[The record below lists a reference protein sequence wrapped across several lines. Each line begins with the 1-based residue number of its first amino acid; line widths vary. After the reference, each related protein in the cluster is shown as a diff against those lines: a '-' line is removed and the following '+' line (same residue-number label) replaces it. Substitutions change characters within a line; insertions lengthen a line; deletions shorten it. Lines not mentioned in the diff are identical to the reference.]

1 MHDVSAFIH
10 AKHDDNNLAK
20 DKTCFIYSGHDS
32 TLVPVMCGLGIYDGK
47 RSKSFSYLVHQTQ
60 VFLTDQWPDYGSY
73 LCWEIAKDK
82 TSGKRMIRVVY
93 NNWVMELNKVAGT
106 PSPIRSEPLATI
118 KMVPLEGSNDAG
130 RGWYLLEDF
139 ENFVDRIR
147 IGHDAYAVES
157 KTHFHPAGMSD
168 EEMKKAELEAAKE
181 GADDLSATLSFAPPS
196 ANK

>member
-1 MHDVSAFIH
+1 MMVS
-10 AKHDDNNLAK
+10 NQNL
-20 DKTCFIYSGHDS
+20 YSSGAYNS
-32 TLVPVMCGLGIYDGK
+32 AL
-47 RSKSFSYLVHQTQ
+47 
-60 VFLTDQWPDYGSY
+60 LTDQWPDYGSY

-82 TSGKRMIRVVY
+82 TTGQRMIRVVY

-106 PSPIRSEPLATI
+106 PSPFRTDPLATI
-118 KMVPLEGSNDAG
+118 KMVPSEGSNDAG

-168 EEMKKAELEAAKE
+168 EDMMKAEHEAAKE